1 VISFDIGGIRLVP
14 DDPHRREGPNALV
27 IHGGP
32 GSYHSGF
39 KPGYAADARDA
50 ARLFRPPR
58 PGRSARDG
66 DPARW
71 TLDENVEDMEVLRR
85 HFGLWPIV
93 SISTSS
99 GGMVGMVLAAHSPD
113 AVSHLIRVA
122 TAAHGGFIRRCARD
136 PGRAWP
142 PEQQQITAALW
153 DDGFGSEDD
162 VQHFHT
168 VMGPLDSRRF
178 DLEKAR
184 PALARLA
191 CPLGPRNRAFGS
203 DGSLHHFDLVRNSPE
218 SPLWP

>member
-71 TLDENVEDMEVLRR
+71 TLDENVEDMEVVRR

-93 SISTSS
+93 SVGASS
-99 GGMVGMVLAAHSPD
+99 GGMVGMVHAAHSPD
-113 AVSHLIRVA
+113 AVSHLILVA
-122 TAAHGGFIRRCARD
+122 TAAHGGFIRRAREILAER
-136 PGRAWP
+136 GR
-142 PEQQQITAALW
+142 
-153 DDGFGSEDD
+153 
-162 VQHFHT
+162 
-168 VMGPLDSRRF
+168 
-178 DLEKAR
+178 
-184 PALARLA
+184 
-191 CPLGPRNRAFGS
+191 
-203 DGSLHHFDLVRNSPE
+203 RNSSRSRPR
-218 SPLWP
+218 SGTAGSAARTMCSTSTP